1 MKMSA
6 VWNLLKKDRLG
17 TIITR
22 PDRQWLQIGGCI
34 YPLDGLGLVTPDML
48 YTLLDVPEDKR
59 RDYHIYE
66 MDVETVPK
74 YLQDVD
80 ETDELAE
87 AASFMVRTAG
97 SVYQMYKAGENL
109 LTINPDTLRP
119 LENEEDVNL
128 YVREYDGGHVMVA
141 RSGFLLRAVI
151 GTSTYWARNP
161 LVYEDMQVMAE
172 LGKREYDLRYR
183 EMDEVT
189 ENEKSDHR

>member
-1 MKMSA
+1 MEPAEEGQAGDDHHAAGQA
-6 VWNLLKKDRLG
+6 VAADRRMHLPAG
-17 TIITR
+17 R
-22 PDRQWLQIGGCI
+22 AGDS
-34 YPLDGLGLVTPDML
+34 DADML

-59 RDYHIYE
+59 NDYHIYE
-66 MDVETVPK
+66 MNVETVPG

-151 GTSTYWARNP
+151 GTSSYWARNP
-161 LVYEDMQVMAE
+161 LVYEDMQIMAE
-172 LGKREYDLRYR
+172 LGKREYDLKYR
-183 EMDEVT
+183 EMDETT